1 MGKKDEL
8 VEKAQRQ
15 REEAEA
21 AAKKAIWAS
30 AAVLVSQGSQGRV
43 CSCEL
48 VRAKTTRDS
57 EESRVQTIRFT
68 PRLHLRQN

>member
-21 AAKKAIWAS
+21 AAKKAMNLGFGRCTSIYLKARKAGCVLAS
-30 AAVLVSQGSQGRV
+30 
-43 CSCEL
+43 
-48 VRAKTTRDS
+48 
-57 EESRVQTIRFT
+57 
-68 PRLHLRQN
+68 

>member
-21 AAKKAIWAS
+21 AARK
-30 AAVLVSQGSQGRV
+30 
-43 CSCEL
+43 
-48 VRAKTTRDS
+48 VRASIGCWLVVGRSWKVLRS
-57 EESRVQTIRFT
+57 SSRVIAGVCAQFCSYTHART
-68 PRLHLRQN
+68 W

>member
-21 AAKKAIWAS
+21 AARK
-30 AAVLVSQGSQGRV
+30 VP
-43 CSCEL
+43 
-48 VRAKTTRDS
+48 VRLEDAGNRN
-57 EESRVQTIRFT
+57 Q
-68 PRLHLRQN
+68 

>member
-21 AAKKAIWAS
+21 AAKKAPSESIHIEK
-30 AAVLVSQGSQGRV
+30 LKN
-43 CSCEL
+43 CEL
-48 VRAKTTRDS
+48 PVRY
-57 EESRVQTIRFT
+57 
-68 PRLHLRQN
+68 